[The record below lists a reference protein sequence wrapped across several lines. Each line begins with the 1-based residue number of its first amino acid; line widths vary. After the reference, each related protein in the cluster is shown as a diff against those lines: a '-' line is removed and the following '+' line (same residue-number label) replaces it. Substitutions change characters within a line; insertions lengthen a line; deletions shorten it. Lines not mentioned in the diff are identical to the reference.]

1 MRIVLASASPRRR
14 ELLGQIG
21 LEFETAVS
29 NVREETLAAEPWRMA
44 EELSAQKA
52 EAVFALQEEKALREQ
67 KPFPEEKALRE
78 QKPFPEEKALREQKS
93 RPEEIWKEGGL
104 LVIGA
109 DTVVAADGCV
119 LGKPADPADAVR
131 MLEMLS
137 GRSHEVYTGVTLIH
151 RSAGGRISRKTFH
164 ERTEVSFYPMSGE
177 EIARYVS
184 TGDCMDK
191 AGAYGIQGFCARY
204 VRELRGEY
212 SNVVGLPVGRLYQ
225 EIKEWLV

>member
-52 EAVFALQEEKALREQ
+52 EAVFALQDEKVRREQKSLGEEKTLQEQKPRREQ
-67 KPFPEEKALRE
+67 KPFPEETGE
-78 QKPFPEEKALREQKS
+78 
-93 RPEEIWKEGGL
+93 EGGL

-119 LGKPADPADAVR
+119 LGKPADPADAAR

>member
-52 EAVFALQEEKALREQ
+52 EAVFALQEQKPRREQ
-67 KPFPEEKALRE
+67 KPFPDETGE
-78 QKPFPEEKALREQKS
+78 
-93 RPEEIWKEGGL
+93 EGGL

-119 LGKPADPADAVR
+119 LGKPADPADAAR